1 MNSGPPWNGQVMGRV
16 PGRREREH
24 TRRTMVIC
32 TLPVGPQQAGICSE
46 WQDCR
51 SIWLPFCGWAFPRV
65 ICQVKHLL
73 EANSVQCSRFTDGK
87 SHVGLLDISLRHKT
101 ELRVMQFIY
110 RLLSTLHKGRYIISV
125 TKVLRATGG
134 DSSLTVSWIIFLL
147 NDSRPCCMAPRWHLK
162 WNSFQWDD
170 LAFLALCLFT
180 HHFIFMYQI
189 LFYKVAFYL
198 FHLILGRTTNP
209 KEITKA

>member
-32 TLPVGPQQAGICSE
+32 TLPVGPQQVGICSE

-134 DSSLTVSWIIFLL
+134 DSSLAVSWILFLL
-147 NDSRPCCMAPRWHLK
+147 NDSRPCCMAPRWHLMK
-162 WNSFQWDD
+162 QLPMRWLGFSGSVPLHSPFHFYVSNLVLQSSF
-170 LAFLALCLFT
+170 LFISS
-180 HHFIFMYQI
+180 HFG
-189 LFYKVAFYL
+189 KD
-198 FHLILGRTTNP
+198 N
-209 KEITKA
+209 